1 MHPSQQAMRQ
11 VDGRQQISLESSI
24 NHGHH
29 GQRNGAYQKIF
40 PPIGAQ
46 DFQEFPTRRSNTG
59 NPNTIARARFDAS
72 SPMPTNFPPSI
83 YSQEPLSDQKGAHLP
98 DRHRPTGHNTS
109 RSASPVSRMS
119 SDETYE
125 TQATSL
131 ELPALQAHSALDRSD
146 PMEPLTGDPAGSFDL
161 VAPAEEGRQAFSLEA
176 RSEQLFSRAH
186 LEIIFANP
194 SSLLRFTAFLST
206 HRPQSVPILIY
217 YLDALKA
224 LKAIR
229 YANAIAE
236 ALSPIPNYDFTS
248 ELANPTTN
256 RELENKAASAFTV
269 LTHEDLPAFITH
281 VYVQVVSQSISRR
294 ITGTLAPHLREA
306 SEGLAEV
313 FCLTDPSRPDNPI
326 VFASEEFH
334 RTTQYGMNYAIGRNC
349 RFLQGPKT
357 EPGSGRRLGDAT
369 RAGREHC
376 EVFLN
381 YRRDGSPFMNMLMIA
396 PLCDSRGKIRY
407 FIGAQV
413 DVSGL
418 VKDCTDLESLQQLVV
433 REQAEHKDTNGENF
447 DGQQEAKD
455 DFQDLSEML
464 NMAELE
470 TVRKFGGRMHREY
483 QEEEVD
489 KPRNGAPHMPR
500 LLLQEP
506 SADDSQIF
514 DLSSRQSGKLSGI
527 YQNYL
532 LVRPHPSFRILFAS
546 PTLRVPG
553 ILQSPFL
560 DKIGGSTRVR
570 EELSAALAEG
580 RGVTAKVRWVTKADE
595 DGRNR
600 WIHCTPLLGSNSLIG
615 VWMVVLVD
623 DDQELSRRWKQ
634 APPVAPHRGRIYDG
648 HERMGSSGESIA
660 GRASGVSSL
669 QNDHP
674 RAHQSTNNGAHS
686 SSVRSTSPNSVLI

>member
-1 MHPSQQAMRQ
+1 MRQ
-11 VDGRQQISLESSI
+11 ADGQSSI
-24 NHGHH
+24 NNGHH
-29 GQRNGAYQKIF
+29 AQSNGAYQKIF
-40 PPIGAQ
+40 PPIDVQ
-46 DFQEFPTRRSNTG
+46 DFQFPTRRPNTG
-59 NPNTIARARFDAS
+59 NQSISSRAKLDAS
-72 SPMPTNFPPSI
+72 SSMPSHFPASI
-83 YSQEPLSDQKGAHLP
+83 YSQEPSSDQRASHMP
-98 DRHRPTGHNTS
+98 DRHRPREHNTS
-109 RSASPVSRMS
+109 RSPSPVSRMS

-131 ELPALQAHSALDRSD
+131 ELPALQARSALDMSD
-146 PMEPLTGDPAGSFDL
+146 QMEPLTGDPAGSFDL
-161 VAPAEEGRQAFSLEA
+161 VAPAEQGRSAFSLET

-186 LEIIFANP
+186 LEMIFANP

-206 HRPQSVPILIY
+206 YRPQSVPILIY

-236 ALSPIPNYDFTS
+236 ALSPIPNYGFTTD
-248 ELANPTTN
+248 LANPTTN
-256 RELENKAASAFTV
+256 RELDNKAASAFTV
-269 LTHEDLPAFITH
+269 LTQEDLPAFITH

-349 RFLQGPKT
+349 RFLQGPRT
-357 EPGSGRRLGDAT
+357 EPGSGRKLGDAI
-369 RAGREHC
+369 RAGKEHC

-433 REQAEHKDTNGENF
+433 REQAEHKDTNRGNS
-447 DGQQEAKD
+447 DGQQDAKD

-483 QEEEVD
+483 QEEEAD

-506 SADDSQIF
+506 TADNRQTF
-514 DLSSRQSGKLSGI
+514 DHNTHQSGKLSGI

-553 ILQSPFL
+553 ILQSPFM

-580 RGVTAKVRWVTKADE
+580 RGVTAKVRWVTKADD

-634 APPVAPHRGRIYDG
+634 APPVAPHRGRVYDG
-648 HERMGSSGESIA
+648 HERMESSAESIT

-674 RAHQSTNNGAHS
+674 RSHQNTNNGALN
-686 SSVRSTSPNSVLI
+686 SSVRSVSPNSVLI